1 MSFPMRAPVIEIR
14 AEDPKM
20 LIIDDD
26 QPFLDGAT
34 DFFSRRGF
42 VVTTVRT
49 PESAEKLLADGNT
62 YQIVLTDVN
71 FGKLSNIQGDDFV
84 KENRS
89 LFGKA
94 KCVVISAGEW
104 FTAERRRQF
113 EEAGISF
120 ADKGRLEAPVIQI
133 SQEENERVARDIR
146 QVIELQLPA
155 IEKITGRKITAVPVS
170 GAIAAGVA
178 PARAPQTQREVPSR
192 LMEGLKRT
200 VIQWLKTRGDLDLP
214 VFSYGDKIY
223 SANSLITEVE
233 TESEVGFDHIMM
245 LYKDFEHSVETD
257 IYEPGDDEDD
267 TE

>member
-1 MSFPMRAPVIEIR
+1 MSFPVRAPVIEIR

-34 DFFSRRGF
+34 EFFSRRGF
-42 VVTTVRT
+42 VVTTART

-104 FTAERRRQF
+104 FTEERKQQF

-120 ADKGRLEAPVIQI
+120 AYKGRLEGPVFKL
-133 SQEENERVARDIR
+133 SQEENERVR

-155 IEKITGRKITAVPVS
+155 IEKITGRKMTAVS
-170 GAIAAGVA
+170 IGGTTATGVA
-178 PARAPQTQREVPSR
+178 ATRAPQPRREVPAR
-192 LMEGLKRT
+192 LMDGLKHT
-200 VIQWLKTRGDLDLP
+200 VIQWLKTRGDLDRP
-214 VFSYGDKIY
+214 VFSYGDKVY

-245 LYKDFEHSVETD
+245 LYKQFEHSVETD
-257 IYEPGDDEDD
+257 VYEPGDDEDD